1 MKRKQ
6 CLSEQDLILHHYGE
20 LHANQEQTLHIAKCL
35 LCKERLSA
43 LKHDLS
49 KLPHLPHDPD
59 AAAGARMAARV
70 SEQLRG
76 RRRKWL
82 PAIGAS
88 AVAACALLIS
98 ISIWS
103 PQKQLVETAQ
113 LTPTTPLSL
122 NEDMP
127 DIDFLEDL
135 ELLQELELLSQIEGV

>member
-1 MKRKQ
+1 MKKKN
-6 CLSEQDLILHHYGE
+6 CLSEQDLTLHYYDE
-20 LHANQEQTLHIAKCL
+20 LHADHEQTLHLAECL

-49 KLPHLPHDPD
+49 KLPQLPHEPD
-59 AAAGARMAARV
+59 SAAGTRMAARV
-70 SEQLRG
+70 TEQLSG
-76 RRRKWL
+76 RRRNWL
-82 PAIGAS
+82 PTIGAS
-88 AVAACALLIS
+88 AIAACALLIT
-98 ISIWS
+98 ISIWP

-113 LTPTTPLSL
+113 LTPATPLSL